1 MEGRKL
7 ARQTRVRSIP
17 GKGIVKA
24 KILKREPGW
33 HNPETAKSPGEPKMS
48 D

>member
-7 ARQTRVRSIP
+7 ARQVWVRTIP
-17 GKGIVKA
+17 GKGIVRA
-24 KILKREPGW
+24 QVLKMDHGQQ
-33 HNPETAKSPGEPKMS
+33 NPETAKSPGKLEMS